1 MKGNEGHVGDEVLR
15 EVILKMKEMLE
26 FYVEIFTEFELEDF
40 NVEDYMKLNPSMFDI
55 IEMWYDGKTFL

>member
-40 NVEDYMKLNPSMFDI
+40 NAEDYMKLNPSMFDI